1 MILGALIG
9 AVLGIGIGIILPK
22 IIKQNKPIKKAE
34 ISEEEKKKQEEL
46 KKSFNELMNYDY
58 QTALGGDK

>member
-9 AVLGIGIGIILPK
+9 VVLGIGIGIILPK
-22 IIKQNKPIKKAE
+22 IIKQNKPIKKVE

>member
-22 IIKQNKPIKKAE
+22 IIKQNKPIKKTE
-34 ISEEEKKKQEEL
+34 ISEEEKQKQKEL
-46 KKSFNELMNYDY
+46 KKNFDELMSYDY

>member
-46 KKSFNELMNYDY
+46 KKNFDELMKYDY

>member
-9 AVLGIGIGIILPK
+9 IVLGIGIGIILPK
-22 IIKQNKPIKKAE
+22 IIKQNKPIKKTE
-34 ISEEEKKKQEEL
+34 ISEEEKQKQKEL
-46 KKSFNELMNYDY
+46 KKNFDELMSYDY